1 MRNKLIYIACSCLI
15 GFSSCVGLLDQEPTT
30 ELGYSAFWK
39 TDKDALTA
47 LYGAY
52 STTRVIFED
61 DYAFDLQGE
70 FSFSTSATPNGVSGV
85 YRPNHGGGF
94 DSYYKSCY
102 AAINHQNYVIIN
114 AQKMLEATANEQA
127 RKQLET
133 IIGEARLL
141 RGMTYFRMISMW
153 GDVVYF
159 DWIVRDN
166 AEMYSLGRMPIGEVK
181 KKIEEDFTYAYEKLP
196 NRGDAVGRASRWVA
210 LAFRGKLNLYWAC
223 WNRTSW
229 PWTEKGGWPELAGF
243 VPDENES
250 KAAYK
255 KAAEDLEYVIDH
267 SGISLYKNGEPGEI
281 SPLGEADKLPNYYY
295 LFTPVAN
302 GEEELMMVF
311 THGGSGTGQGENLL
325 RNFGTRATEG
335 GQGYCQARLDVV
347 NRYQSTVTGDFC
359 EPLIPMSPSTPD
371 ARTAKN
377 SALNPQSYADRDYR
391 LKSSVLWEDEVL
403 MGLQSLKENGFA
415 RFRYRTLSGSI
426 NGLPAINAD
435 ACKTGYIMRKFVR
448 NTAGDSRNDGPYNY
462 PVLRLADVYLMYAEA
477 ANEAYGPT
485 DKTVEL
491 INKIRHRGNL
501 PALKPEKYADK
512 ETFFEAIEQERIVE
526 LYFEGFRS
534 FDLRRWRMMEKVWGP
549 VFGPGRRF
557 YDTHG
562 AQCSHEFN
570 NASDLVYDRLYIFRI
585 PPSERNK
592 NPQLT
597 QNTPYL

>member
-1 MRNKLIYIACSCLI
+1 MRNTIIYIACSCLM
-15 GFSSCVGLLDQEPTT
+15 GLSSCVGLLNQEPTT

-39 TDKDALTA
+39 TEKDALTA

-52 STTRVIFED
+52 SSTRTVFED
-61 DYAFDLQGE
+61 DYAFDYQGE
-70 FSFSTSATPNGVSGV
+70 YAFIKSGPDGATGSFK
-85 YRPNHGGGF
+85 PNHGGNF
-94 DSYYKSCY
+94 DSYYKNCY
-102 AAINHQNYVIIN
+102 AAINHLNYTIIN
-114 AQKMLEATANEQA
+114 TQRLLDAVTNDQSRNK
-127 RKQLET
+127 LET

-166 AEMYSLGRMPIGEVK
+166 AEMYGLGRMPIGEVK
-181 KKIEEDFTYAYEKLP
+181 KKIEDDFTYAYEKLP
-196 NRGDAVGRASRWVA
+196 NRGEDVGRASRWVA

-229 PWTEKGGWPELAGF
+229 PWTAKGGWPELAGF

-255 KAAEDLEYVIDH
+255 KAAEDLGYVIDH
-267 SGISLYKNGEPGEI
+267 SGISLYKNGEPGDI
-281 SPLGEADKLPNYYY
+281 SPLGKADKLPNYYY

-311 THGGSGTGQGENLL
+311 THGGTGTGQGEWLL

-335 GQGYCQARLDVV
+335 GKGTCQPRFDIAD
-347 NRYQSTVTGDFC
+347 RYQSTITGDFC
-359 EPLIPMSPSTPD
+359 EPLIPMNPNLPD
-371 ARTAKN
+371 ARVAEN
-377 SALNPQSYADRDYR
+377 SALNPQSYANRDYR
-391 LKSSVLWEDEVL
+391 MKATFLWDDEVL
-403 MGLQSLKENGFA
+403 MGLQSLKETGYQ
-415 RFRYRTLSGSI
+415 RFRFKQMSGSI
-426 NGLPAINAD
+426 DGLPAINSD
-435 ACKTGYIMRKFVR
+435 ACLMGYIMRKFVR
-448 NTAGDSRNDGPYNY
+448 NTGGDGRNDGPYNY

-477 ANEAYGPT
+477 ANEVYGPT
-485 DKTVEL
+485 DKAVEL
-491 INKIRHRGNL
+491 VNRIRHRGNL
-501 PALKPEKYADK
+501 PALKPEKYANK
-512 ETFFEAIEQERIVE
+512 ETFFDAIEQERIVE

-562 AQCSHEFN
+562 AQRSHEFN
-570 NASDLVYDRLYIFRI
+570 NASDLTYDRLYIFRI

-592 NPQLT
+592 NPKLT